1 MELFEDKNIEKQ
13 FEDKETKIGQKLT
26 ETTSKKIIMIVLII
40 MISIPIFTADTYTT
54 SYVIHQGGVDTL
66 HKIVN
71 QPNFSMNDPIFVETW
86 DYIVKEYSKFY
97 AKLIVLQL
105 NLGSDSK
112 VIKEYGDIS
121 EFTDHRSYEY
131 EGMSFPSLL
140 ILLSH
145 PPIQLSIN

>member
-1 MELFEDKNIEKQ
+1 
-13 FEDKETKIGQKLT
+13 
-26 ETTSKKIIMIVLII
+26 MIVLII